1 MPRVARIVVPG
12 VPHHVT
18 QRGNNRQTVFF
29 SDDDRRFY
37 LALLQ
42 EISERFRMA
51 VLAYCL
57 MPNHVHIVATPA
69 SEDSLAKGIGRTN
82 FRYAQRINR
91 LRRRCGHL
99 WQNRFY
105 SCALEEVHLWR
116 AIRYVERNPVR
127 AGLVR
132 LPWRYGWSSASAHIG
147 GPDASG
153 LLDMP
158 AWREEWKPLRW
169 ADALREPDDEA
180 VNRIRAGTHTGRPCG
195 EEDFLSRLER
205 RLGRRLRPLPVGR
218 PRVKNR

>member
-37 LALLQ
+37 LALLK
-42 EISERFRMA
+42 ENSERFRLP
-51 VLAYCL
+51 VWAYCL

-69 SEDSLAKGIGRTN
+69 DEDSLAKGIGRTN
-82 FRYAQRINR
+82 FRYARHINR

-105 SCALEEVHLWR
+105 SCALEEVHLWW
-116 AIRYVERNPVR
+116 AVRYVERNPVR

-132 LPWRYGWSSASAHIG
+132 LPWRYGWSSASAHLG
-147 GPDASG
+147 GADASG
-153 LLDMP
+153 LLNLP
-158 AWREEWKPLRW
+158 VWREEDRKSTRL
-169 ADALREPDDEA
+169 
-180 VNRIRAGTHTGRPCG
+180 NSSHIQK
-195 EEDFLSRLER
+195 SRM
-205 RLGRRLRPLPVGR
+205 PSSA
-218 PRVKNR
+218 